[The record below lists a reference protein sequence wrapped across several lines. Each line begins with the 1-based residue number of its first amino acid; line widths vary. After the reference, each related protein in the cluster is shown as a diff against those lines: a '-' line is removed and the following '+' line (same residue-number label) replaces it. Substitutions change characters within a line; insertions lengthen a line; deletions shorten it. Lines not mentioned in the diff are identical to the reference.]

1 MSSHYSCTIMDA
13 ACSRFSCA
21 PFFMVQECE
30 SIVTEE
36 PPHTMLIPIE
46 YFLVGYGLY
55 RPNQFSG
62 SPRSPLSPLCLE
74 HARLKARLEIL
85 ERNQK
90 VISFR
95 HQLKPEYVGERIMG
109 SVTDLRERRYRSQR
123 KYYYFFRIND
133 EVVIDATMKGNIA
146 RLINHSCMPNCFAKI
161 MSLGEDEDQIILIA
175 KKDVSAED
183 ELIFD
188 YRFEVDQNDELK
200 VPCLCGA
207 PNCRKF
213 MN

>member
-1 MSSHYSCTIMDA
+1 MVLQSSVELFKFLSLFFGVVLLVSVVLVIYFGDILACTA
-13 ACSRFSCA
+13 AKLVQDFHVH
-21 PFFMVQECE
+21 PF
-30 SIVTEE
+30 
-36 PPHTMLIPIE
+36 LW
-46 YFLVGYGLY
+46 
-55 RPNQFSG
+55 
-62 SPRSPLSPLCLE
+62 
-74 HARLKARLEIL
+74 
-85 ERNQK
+85 
-90 VISFR
+90 VISFK
-95 HQLKPEYVGERIMG
+95 HQLKPKYVGERIMG
-109 SVTDLRERRYRSQR
+109 SVTDLIERRYRSQR

-161 MSLGEDEDQIILIA
+161 MSLREDEDQIILIA

>member
-1 MSSHYSCTIMDA
+1 
-13 ACSRFSCA
+13 
-21 PFFMVQECE
+21 
-30 SIVTEE
+30 
-36 PPHTMLIPIE
+36 
-46 YFLVGYGLY
+46 
-55 RPNQFSG
+55 
-62 SPRSPLSPLCLE
+62 
-74 HARLKARLEIL
+74 
-85 ERNQK
+85 
-90 VISFR
+90 
-95 HQLKPEYVGERIMG
+95 MG
-109 SVTDLRERRYRSQR
+109 SVTDLIERRYRSQR

-161 MSLGEDEDQIILIA
+161 MSLREDEDQIILIA